1 MNKTLRGIILA
12 ASLLAAGPALA
23 DQMPAQQDGRYL
35 PAPGYLG
42 VSDAY
47 RWNGWGDWHDDE
59 RDSGGWPSG
68 NGDNR
73 SDNGWGWGSGW
84 GPGSGSGGWSN
95 DTRPGATSD
104 NGWQN
109 RHRADNCSP
118 WRSPRLDRHEVT
130 WRLER
135 QGFRRIRHLD
145 HDNRQYKFVAVAPN
159 GRRVKAVVDDR
170 CARIVSWRYL

>member
-12 ASLLAAGPALA
+12 ANLLAAGPALA

-35 PAPGYLG
+35 PAPGYSG

-47 RWNGWGDWHDDE
+47 RWNGWGDWRDDE
-59 RDSGGWPSG
+59 RDDDER
-68 NGDNR
+68 DN
-73 SDNGWGWGSGW
+73 
-84 GPGSGSGGWSN
+84 GGWSN
-95 DTRPGATSD
+95 DNGDSRSD
-104 NGWQN
+104 HGWRN
-109 RHRADNCSP
+109 RHRAENCSP
-118 WRSPRLDRHEVT
+118 WRSPRLDRREVT

-145 HDNRQYKFVAVAPN
+145 YDNRNYKFVAVAPN